1 MFNYV
6 IMVGS
11 GAITYLLV
19 KKCSGKSS
27 EKWHDAW
34 IEFFLYVML
43 DMLTVYFCMSPLGRV
58 TRVDDMVGGTTEI
71 QYNNMSILFSLAAAI
86 VWGIVL
92 SFLKKKVDITSE
104 INKTGSK

>member
-6 IMVGS
+6 IMAGS

-19 KKCSGKSS
+19 KKCSGKSVK
-27 EKWHDAW
+27 KWHDAW
-34 IEFFLYVML
+34 IEYFLYVML

-58 TRVDDMVGGTTEI
+58 TRVDDMVGGVTEL
-71 QYNNMSILFSLAAAI
+71 QYGNMSILFSLAAAV
-86 VWGIVL
+86 VWGIIL

-104 INKTGSK
+104 IHKKEGK